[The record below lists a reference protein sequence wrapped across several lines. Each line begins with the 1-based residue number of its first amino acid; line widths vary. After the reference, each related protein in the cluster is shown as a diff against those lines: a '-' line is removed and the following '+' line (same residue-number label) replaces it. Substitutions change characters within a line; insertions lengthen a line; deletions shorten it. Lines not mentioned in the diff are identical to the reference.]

1 MNMWREGG
9 GNGEGTG
16 EGRAQVGRREASDQE
31 SKEGASSPFCSR
43 PGLPDCCQINVRVE
57 FRQNINRS
65 PLSVERGHE
74 YGLGRFYFNNDS
86 RKFHFE

>member
-1 MNMWREGG
+1 MNMWRGWGEWGRDGG
-9 GNGEGTG
+9 
-16 EGRAQVGRREASDQE
+16 RKAQVGKREARDQE